1 MPSFKDELTAEVNSV
16 RNNIKTEA
24 IDVFVNRLKVAMK
37 NVAARGRTN
46 GAISLRINYD
56 DVDEDEDD
64 DVEIYRL
71 DELLLLTNER
81 EPSTLGVYIWLI
93 DKIDKIG
100 VFKDIYINLNAE
112 NYELEFF
119 WYMEE

>member
-56 DVDEDEDD
+56 DVDEDDD